1 MALKKYTA
9 NTLYSLF
16 NNMDLSCSF
25 LYLNGIE
32 EGYN

>member
-1 MALKKYTA
+1 MALKKDKA

-25 LYLNGIE
+25 LYLDGIKE
-32 EGYN
+32 VYS